1 MKDNFPKPGF
11 TERVMSE
18 IATRPLPR
26 PSLWQRMTR
35 PRTITLSPPR
45 VFGLAAAA
53 AVLVAIFVMERPRP
67 TPPTAQRVEATQ
79 GPTLV
84 RFAFTAPEAEKV
96 SVAGDFNGWRSD
108 SAPAERGPDGI
119 WRVTL
124 SIPPGSWSYSFVV
137 DGKFVEDPQAEAWRE
152 DGFGGRN
159 AVVRVN

>member
-1 MKDNFPKPGF
+1 VKPGF
-11 TERVMSE
+11 TDRVMRQ

-26 PSLWQRMTR
+26 PSLWRRITR
-35 PRTITLSPPR
+35 PRTITFSPLR
-45 VFGLAAAA
+45 MAALGTAL
-53 AVLVAIFVMERPRP
+53 AVLACIFIMERPRP
-67 TPPTAQRVEATQ
+67 TLPAPQRVAVP

-84 RFAFTAPEAEKV
+84 RFALAAPDAEKV
-96 SVAGDFNGWRSD
+96 SVAGDFNGWRAD
-108 SAPAERGPDGI
+108 AAPAERGPDGV

-124 SIPPGSWSYSFVV
+124 PISSGNWSYSFVV